1 MMILVGI
8 VIVCGL
14 VAAGVIICAIRGGDI
29 ERWFDDA

>member
-8 VIVCGL
+8 VVVCGL
-14 VAAGVIICAIRGGDI
+14 VAAGVIISAIRGGDI